1 MCLDLL
7 FINHNKCNTVT
18 KYGDTCQTY
27 QLLLCGP
34 RLIEPLDKC
43 VQSIDLT
50 SWFRLRWLKLLS
62 SNTTWIGNSYEGFGP
77 VSCRCW
83 WQCWSPVDQSGP
95 RCLLLA
101 AAAVKRHNS
110 SSTQGCQRSP
120 RKVFNHQF
128 ESDKLF
134 PIVFARCP
142 YCSTISCYKILNCL
156 TFRKYLRNLLAGEV
170 GSARVE
176 GSESCRLL

>member
-83 WQCWSPVDQSGP
+83 WQCWSPVDQSGH
-95 RCLLLA
+95 RLLLLA
-101 AAAVKRHNS
+101 ATAAVKRHNS
-110 SSTQGCQRSP
+110 SSTQGCHP
-120 RKVFNHQF
+120 
-128 ESDKLF
+128 
-134 PIVFARCP
+134 
-142 YCSTISCYKILNCL
+142 TITEKGVQSSIWI
-156 TFRKYLRNLLAGEV
+156 GEV
-170 GSARVE
+170 VSDCFC
-176 GSESCRLL
+176 SMSILFHHFLL